1 MINIDLFSV
10 LFLDIETA
18 SCVRDFSEL
27 SDVMKKQWM
36 RKCGYLIPARPSGGR
51 SDEKVT
57 EETAANLFRERA
69 AIYSEFG
76 KVICISLGSLVKKD
90 GDAYGIKLKSIY
102 GEDETKILREAAEIF
117 SKKPERM
124 LCAHNGKEFDFP
136 YLARRM
142 LINEIS
148 VPGILQTQGKKPWEV
163 NHLDT
168 LELWKFGDK
177 KAYTGLELLA
187 AVLNITT
194 PKTDLDGSMVSRVF
208 WEEKDLER
216 IKNYCQR
223 DVLTVAQILLK
234 FSEKKLIE
242 EKKVMVV

>member
-36 RKCGYLIPARPSGGR
+36 RKCGYLIR
-51 SDEKVT
+51 SDET
-57 EETAANLFRERA
+57 ITGEMAANLFGERA
-69 AIYSEFG
+69 PIYSEFG
-76 KVICISLGSLVKKD
+76 KVICVSLGTLTKKNSEV
-90 GDAYGIKLKSIY
+90 GGIKIKSIY
-102 GEDETKILREAAEIF
+102 GEDEKKILQEASEIF
-117 SKKPERM
+117 SKNSQRI

-142 LINEIS
+142 LINGIS
-148 VPGILQTQGKKPWEV
+148 VPDILQTQGKKPWEV

-187 AVLNITT
+187 TVLNIPT
-194 PKTDLDGSMVSRVF
+194 PKTDPTGANMDGSMVSRVF
-208 WEEKDLER
+208 WEEKDLGR

-223 DVLTVAQILLK
+223 DVLAVAQILLR
-234 FSEKKLIE
+234 FSEKNLID
-242 EKKVMVV
+242 EKDVSIV